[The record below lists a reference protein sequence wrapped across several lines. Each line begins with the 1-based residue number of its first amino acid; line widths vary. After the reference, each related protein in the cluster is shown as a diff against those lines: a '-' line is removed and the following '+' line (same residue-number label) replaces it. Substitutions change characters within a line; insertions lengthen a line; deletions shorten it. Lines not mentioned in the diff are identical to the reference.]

1 MKIYSRQ
8 DWGARP
14 PKWST
19 PIRTSAGMF
28 LHYNGPPVP
37 NNVAGGDLQAVF
49 QWLRNIQAYH
59 MNTQGW
65 PDIAYS
71 FCVANIDGGKDA
83 AIIELRGW
91 GTAGAH
97 TLGWNERSHAI
108 VFPVG
113 GEQTITDKQVEAAN
127 NVIAVHDQKF
137 GAGFVRGHQQAPN
150 STSCPGGPIMN
161 LIRAGRFRP
170 VTPAP
175 PVPPPPGV
183 VDPMNQKMIKIGKHV
198 WLFFPDQPWRVR
210 VRTEQDVARFR
221 FLGVPY
227 SELSEAQGQLFLD
240 HTRAV
245 KTG

>member
-14 PKWST
+14 PKWTT
-19 PIRTSAGMF
+19 PINRSEGMF

-37 NNVAGGDLQAVF
+37 ANVAGGDLQAVF
-49 QWLRNIQAYH
+49 GWLRNIQAYH
-59 MNTQGW
+59 MNVQGW

-71 FCVANIDGGKDA
+71 FCVASTNGGRDA
-83 AIIELRGW
+83 AVIELRGW
-91 GTAGAH
+91 GAAGAH
-97 TLGWNERSHAI
+97 TLGWNEKSHAI

-113 GEQTITDKQVEAAN
+113 GDQPITDAQVEAAN
-127 NVIAVHDQKF
+127 NVIAVHDKRF
-137 GAGFVRGHQQAPN
+137 GQGFVRGHQQAPN

-161 LIRAGRFRP
+161 MLRAGRFRP
-170 VTPAP
+170 ITPAP
-175 PVPPPPGV
+175 PVPLPPEV
-183 VDPMNQKMIKIGKHV
+183 NPMGQKMIKIGAHV

-210 VRTEQDVARFR
+210 VRTPDAVQQFR

-227 SELSEAQGQLFLD
+227 SEMSEAQGRLFIE